1 MRNRLLQYLCLAV
14 LFLCAT
20 RLEAAAGPPLR
31 FGVLP
36 QRSIVMTAEY
46 WNPILSYLEK
56 RTGIP
61 LELKIERTAP
71 EHARQVGL
79 GSYDLVYSNH
89 IFTTANA
96 KAGYRILTRPAGPPI
111 AGEIVVLED
120 APISRLEE
128 LDGQEVGFPSPAA
141 FVAYA
146 VTMDALQ
153 KRNISVKPVFAGNQ
167 EGIMAQLKAKR
178 VLAASVNSLVM
189 REYAT
194 RTLLRY
200 RVLWRSPDYLN
211 LPIAVHPRIPHLQAK
226 ALQDALT
233 DMTQNPEGQKILEHV
248 GHLIGQP
255 PPYGFLRAS
264 NRDYQNQ
271 WDFYRH
277 YHPKEQHQ

>member
-1 MRNRLLQYLCLAV
+1 MYRALLLYLCVAFV
-14 LFLCAT
+14 LLLPART
-20 RLEAAAGPPLR
+20 ALSAAPPLS

-36 QRSIVMTAEY
+36 QRSIVMTAKY
-46 WNPILSYLEK
+46 WNPILSYLEQ

-61 LELKIERTAP
+61 LVLKIERTAQ
-71 EHARQVGL
+71 EHARQVRL

-96 KAGYRILTRPAGPPI
+96 KVGYRILTRPAGPPI

-120 APISRLEE
+120 APINRLEE

-146 VTMDALQ
+146 VTMDALA
-153 KRNISVKPVFAGNQ
+153 KRNITVKPVFAGSQ

-189 REYAT
+189 QEYAT

-211 LPIAVHPRIPHLQAK
+211 LPIAVHPRISHKQAK
-226 ALQDALT
+226 ALQDALA
-233 DMTQNPEGQKILEHV
+233 DMPHTPEGQKILEQ
-248 GHLIGQP
+248 GGLLIRQP
-255 PPYGFLRAS
+255 PPYGFIRA
-264 NRDYQNQ
+264 NNKAYQNQ
-271 WDFYRH
+271 WDFFKHSRIR
-277 YHPKEQHQ
+277 E